1 MRTIAVAMMYMFVL
15 AAVSANTPPDLNAD
29 GYPEVLV
36 SPTAFSRTNQPVVT
50 VACGATG
57 DPIRR
62 ITLGVPDTAFG
73 WRCAWIPDCDGD
85 SKADIVVCEP
95 LAMSSTGL
103 GRAHVYSSGTGQRLS
118 TFAPSVTGQFA
129 VAVGTI
135 ADRDSDGH
143 ADIVI
148 WSLVRPSGTT
158 ALAIPWI
165 YSSQTG
171 ALLWPSDEAAA
182 ILALRAD
189 VNSDDQVTID
199 DAVEVVDEV
208 GEPVQPENEPL
219 DVNQDESIDEED
231 VIEVI
236 ENEGLCLPTAPAG
249 LSFLGWSSLDPM
261 AGQVVRLSRR

>member
-1 MRTIAVAMMYMFVL
+1 M
-15 AAVSANTPPDLNAD
+15 
-29 GYPEVLV
+29 
-36 SPTAFSRTNQPVVT
+36 AFSRTSQPVVT

-62 ITLGVPDTAFG
+62 ITLGVPDTALG
-73 WRCAWIPDCDGD
+73 WRCAWIADCDGD
-85 SKADIVVCEP
+85 SKADIIVCEP

-103 GRAHVYSSGTGQRLS
+103 GRAHVYSSGTGQRLN
-118 TFAPSVTGQFA
+118 TFAPRVTGQFA
-129 VAVGTI
+129 LAVGTI
-135 ADRDSDGH
+135 DDRDSDGH

-189 VNSDDQVTID
+189 VNGDDQVTID

-236 ENEGLCLPTAPAG
+236 ENEGL
-249 LSFLGWSSLDPM
+249 
-261 AGQVVRLSRR
+261 